1 MTESQKELLAV
12 FEVRV
17 HDLLALCEAQKQK
30 IEVLTRLL
38 NEEQEIVQL
47 SKQEIQALKI
57 KCANLLTARATSY
70 DTGDM
75 KSAQERLQ
83 NLVREVE
90 KCMALLNG

>member
-17 HDLLALCEAQKQK
+17 YDLLALCEAQRRQ
-30 IEVLTRLL
+30 IEELTHLL
-38 NEEQEIVQL
+38 NQEQESVQL
-47 SKQEIQALKI
+47 SKQEVQALKV

-83 NLVREVE
+83 KLVREVE
-90 KCMALLNG
+90 KCIALLNG